1 MKMTRTIFFLIALL
15 PFFGCEELEEL
26 LEEEIDVP
34 VSFQGLLH
42 VESATLGEPSDP
54 VSLTSDFAIYYFEK
68 DPEVAE
74 LLGDPSEIKE
84 IEIKRIRYLFQ
95 NFEGNGDANVE
106 GGFETLIGPV
116 GGSQTYDGV
125 QTHLESADAN
135 NTLFLLED
143 DFSNLNDHMTEFHSI
158 GIRYV
163 GSASD
168 NPVIFDVDITVE
180 VVVTIKPDLDNY

>member
-1 MKMTRTIFFLIALL
+1 MTRAIIFLTLLL
-15 PFFGCEELEEL
+15 PFFGCDELEEL

-34 VSFQGLLH
+34 ISFQGFLH
-42 VESATLGEPSDP
+42 VESATVGDPSDP
-54 VSLTSDFAIYYFEK
+54 VSITSDFAVYNFEN

-74 LLGDPSEIKE
+74 LLGDPSEITE
-84 IEIKRIRYLFQ
+84 IKIKRIRYLFQ
-95 NFEGNGDANVE
+95 NFEGNSDANVV
-106 GGFETLIGPV
+106 GGFEALIGPV
-116 GGSQTYDGV
+116 GGTQIFDGV

-143 DFSNLNDHMTEFHSI
+143 DFSNLNEHMTEFHSI

-180 VVVTIKPDLDNY
+180 AVVTIKPDLDNF